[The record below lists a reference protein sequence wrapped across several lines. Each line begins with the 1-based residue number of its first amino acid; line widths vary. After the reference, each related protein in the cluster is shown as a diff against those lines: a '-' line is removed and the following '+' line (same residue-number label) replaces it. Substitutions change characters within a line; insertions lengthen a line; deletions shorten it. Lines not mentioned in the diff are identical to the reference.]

1 MNPERIPYP
10 SNGAELITGHNLH
23 RQVFSLDMK
32 RCTVIFTDKNKADSR
47 HSLKHFT
54 GTVLLVLLVATFFPA
69 CSRHESRLDSGKLKV
84 VATIYPLYDFVRVV
98 GGDAVELHLLLPPGV
113 EPHSFEPRP
122 EDMMTV
128 AKADIFIYTNS
139 GMEPWA
145 EKLLSGVTRNGK
157 PVKIEAGQG
166 TRAINAADADGHDHK
181 NGAKDPRVWL
191 DIANAM
197 LMIDTVANALAEG
210 VPAKKELFKANA
222 AAYKVRLKTVDDR
235 FRSELADCATREF
248 IHGGHYAFAYL
259 AERYNLH
266 YLSAYGVSA
275 DSEPS
280 PKKMMAL
287 IDTIRR
293 HKLTSVF
300 YEELLSPAV
309 ARSVAAE
316 TGATLLKLHGI
327 HNITR
332 QELESKT
339 SYIDLMEQNLAAL
352 RKGLVCR

>member
-1 MNPERIPYP
+1 
-10 SNGAELITGHNLH
+10 
-23 RQVFSLDMK
+23 
-32 RCTVIFTDKNKADSR
+32 
-47 HSLKHFT
+47 LKYFA
-54 GTVLLVLLVATFFPA
+54 GTLLLVLLVAALLPA
-69 CSRHESRLDSGKLKV
+69 CSKHDRSLDSGKLHV
-84 VATIYPLYDFVRVV
+84 VATIFPLYDFVRIV
-98 GGDAVELHLLLPPGV
+98 GGDAVELHLLLPPGM

-122 EDMMTV
+122 EDMLTV
-128 AKADIFIYTNS
+128 ARADLFIYTNS

-145 EKLLSGVTRNGK
+145 EKLLSGVTRDGK

-166 TRAINAADADGHDHK
+166 TRYINAAESDGHDHK
-181 NGAKDPRVWL
+181 HDRTNGVKDPHVWL

-197 LMIDTVANALAEG
+197 QMVDTVANALAEG

-222 AAYKVRLKTVDDR
+222 AAYKARLKTVDDH
-235 FRSELADCATREF
+235 FRSGLADCATREF

-266 YLSAYGVSA
+266 YLSAYGISA

-287 IDTIRR
+287 IETIRR

-316 TGATLLKLHGI
+316 TGTALLKLHSI
-327 HNITR
+327 HNVTR

>member
-1 MNPERIPYP
+1 MIPERIPY
-10 SNGAELITGHNLH
+10 SSQGAERITGHD
-23 RQVFSLDMK
+23 RCCRVFSLDMS
-32 RCTVIFTDKNKADSR
+32 RCTAILTEKKLSR
-47 HSLKHFT
+47 GTLLKYFA
-54 GTVLLVLLVATFFPA
+54 GQLLLFLILATLLPA
-69 CSRHESRLDSGKLKV
+69 CTKHDRSLDPGKLHV
-84 VATIYPLYDFVRVV
+84 VATIFPLYDFVRVV
-98 GGDAVELHLLLPPGV
+98 GGDVVELHLLLPPGM

-122 EDMMTV
+122 EDMLTV
-128 AKADIFIYTNS
+128 ARADLFIYTNS

-145 EKLLSGVTRNGK
+145 EKLLSGVTRDGK

-166 TRAINAADADGHDHK
+166 TWYINAAESD
-181 NGAKDPRVWL
+181 L

-197 LMIDTVANALAEG
+197 QMVDTVANALAEG

-222 AAYKVRLKTVDDR
+222 AAYKARLKTVDDH
-235 FRSELADCATREF
+235 FRSGLADCATREF

-266 YLSAYGVSA
+266 YLSAYGISA

-287 IDTIRR
+287 IETIRH

-327 HNITR
+327 HNVTR

>member
-1 MNPERIPYP
+1 
-10 SNGAELITGHNLH
+10 
-23 RQVFSLDMK
+23 
-32 RCTVIFTDKNKADSR
+32 
-47 HSLKHFT
+47 
-54 GTVLLVLLVATFFPA
+54 
-69 CSRHESRLDSGKLKV
+69 
-84 VATIYPLYDFVRVV
+84 
-98 GGDAVELHLLLPPGV
+98 
-113 EPHSFEPRP
+113 
-122 EDMMTV
+122 MMTV
-128 AKADIFIYTNS
+128 AKSDIFIYTNS

-145 EKLLSGVTRNGK
+145 EKLLSGITKNGK

-166 TRAINAADADGHDHK
+166 TRYINASDDKGHDHK
-181 NGAKDPRVWL
+181 DGAKDPHVWL

-197 LMIDTVANALAEG
+197 QMTDTIANTLATG
-210 VPAKKELFKANA
+210 IPAKKELFKTNA
-222 AAYKVRLKTVDDR
+222 AAYKMRLKIVDDR
-235 FRSELADCATREF
+235 FRAGLSNCDTHEF
-248 IHGGHYAFAYL
+248 IHGGHYAFSYL

-280 PKKMMAL
+280 PKKMMEL

-293 HKLTSVF
+293 HKLKSVF

-309 ARSVAAE
+309 ARSVAVE
-316 TGATLLKLHGI
+316 TGAALLKLHGI

-332 QELESKT
+332 LELESGT